1 MRKKLRYLSTG
12 EFAKLCNVKKH
23 TLFHYDDI
31 DLLKPEAFDDN
42 GYRLYSHEQLTLFYF
57 ISIMKDLGMPLSK
70 IKYHLDNRTPK
81 QIEEIFVAKINDI
94 DKDINK
100 LKNLQH
106 TLQNRV
112 DKIRFA
118 SNIDFST
125 FNIEYHNEEYYILG
139 RSLKVST
146 DEDMYEIIKDN
157 LSEYVHHYDLSD
169 SMCLLLDID
178 HTDNGYKL
186 EREHALQLV
195 DKNTSTSKMHIKK
208 KGLYLVGY
216 HKGYYVTVESTIDKM
231 YDYIQKNNLKIGNH
245 SYIKEILN
253 ELTSANKEG
262 YLLKISIELI

>member
-94 DKDINK
+94 DKEINK
-100 LKNLQH
+100 LKNLQD
-106 TLQNRV
+106 TLKNRV

-118 SNIDFST
+118 SKIDFSN
-125 FNIEYHNEEYYILG
+125 FSIESHNEEYYALG
-139 RSLKVST
+139 RPLKFST
-146 DEDMYEIIKDN
+146 DEDMYEIINDN
-157 LSEYVHHYDLSD
+157 LNEYVHHYDLSE
-169 SMCLLLDID
+169 SMCLLLDI
-178 HTDNGYKL
+178 TSTGTGYKL
-186 EREHALQLV
+186 ECEYFLNLIN
-195 DKNTSTSKMHIKK
+195 KNSTVSKVHVKP

-216 HKGYYVTVESTIDKM
+216 HKGYYGTIESTFDKM
-231 YDYIQKNNLKIGNH
+231 YKYINKNNLKLGEH
-245 SYIKEILN
+245 SYIKEVLN

-262 YLLKISIELI
+262 YLLKLEIELI